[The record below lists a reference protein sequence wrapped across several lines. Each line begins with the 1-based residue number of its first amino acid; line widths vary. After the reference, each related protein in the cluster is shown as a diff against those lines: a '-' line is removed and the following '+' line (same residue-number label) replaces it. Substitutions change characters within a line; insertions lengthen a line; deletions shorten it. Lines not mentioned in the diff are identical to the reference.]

1 MNEPSDTAEYER
13 LERQKAPAAAQY
25 PGWFK
30 RNFPPAALYTVLSVI
45 LGAAIT
51 VTWFIAASRADHVR
65 ADLFAQNRAEDH
77 KLLEEEVGDI
87 KAINSRLDVLQ
98 GLVIEHAKDNAYREG
113 VVKGSTITSAEKR
126 AAKQGK

>member
-1 MNEPSDTAEYER
+1 MTQLSDTAEYER
-13 LERQKAPAAAQY
+13 LEQQKAPAAAQY

-30 RNFPPAALYTVLSVI
+30 RNFPPAALYTVLGVVLSST
-45 LGAAIT
+45 AT

-65 ADLFAQNRAEDH
+65 ADLYAQNRAEDH

-87 KAINSRLDVLQ
+87 KAINGRLDVLQ

-113 VVKGSTITSAEKR
+113 VVKGSTITTAEKR
-126 AAKQGK
+126 AARVGK